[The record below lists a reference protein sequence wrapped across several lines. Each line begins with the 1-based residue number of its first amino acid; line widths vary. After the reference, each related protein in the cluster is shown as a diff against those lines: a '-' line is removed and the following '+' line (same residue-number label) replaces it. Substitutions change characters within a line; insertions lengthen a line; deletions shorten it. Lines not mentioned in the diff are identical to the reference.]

1 MSREIDAIGKA
12 CPIPVIMAKKEI
24 DNGNNDFLVKVD
36 NNIAVENL
44 KRLANSQ
51 GLIINVESEDG
62 IFKVSFSKNSNKV
75 SEINIQNEIE
85 NCEECEEI
93 LEKIEVKK
101 NKKDTWSVFIGKDII
116 GAGNEE
122 LGKSLMKMYFYTIS
136 ESKDLPKS
144 ILFMNDGV
152 KVPTLN
158 EQAIEHLK
166 TLEENGVEILVCG
179 ACLNFYGLEEK
190 LKVGKVSNMY
200 DITNYMNE
208 SSKVITL

>member
-1 MSREIDAIGKA
+1 MNKIIDAKGKN

-24 DNGNNDFLVKVD
+24 DGGNNSFVVEVD
-36 NNIAVENL
+36 NNIAVQNL
-44 KRLANSQ
+44 QKLANSQ
-51 GLIINVESEDG
+51 GFKSEIKEDEEN
-62 IFKVSFSKNSNKV
+62 FKVYFSKDLSIANQ
-75 SEINIQNEIE
+75 EEECLECNEILDKVEE
-85 NCEECEEI
+85 N
-93 LEKIEVKK
+93 K
-101 NKKDTWSVFIGKDII
+101 NSLGSWAVFIGKEII

-122 LGKSLMKMYFYTIS
+122 LGKSLIKMYFYTIS
-136 ESKDLPKS
+136 EGEELPKS

-166 TLEENGVEILVCG
+166 DLENKGVEILVCG

-200 DITNYMNE
+200 DITNQMKE
-208 SSKVITL
+208 AAKVITL

>member
-1 MSREIDAIGKA
+1 MNKIIDAKGKS

-24 DNGNNDFLVKVD
+24 DGGNNSFVVEVD
-36 NNIAVENL
+36 NNIAVQNHN
-44 KRLANSQ
+44 KLANSQ
-51 GLIINVESEDG
+51 SFKTEVKEDNEN
-62 IFKVSFSKNSNKV
+62 FKVYFSKD
-75 SEINIQNEIE
+75 SEIAVHEEECLECNEILDE
-85 NCEECEEI
+85 AE
-93 LEKIEVKK
+93 K
-101 NKKDTWSVFIGKDII
+101 NKNLLGAWTVFIGKEII

-136 ESKDLPKS
+136 EGEELPKS

-166 TLEENGVEILVCG
+166 DLENKGVEILVCG

-200 DITNYMNE
+200 DITNRMKE
-208 SSKVITL
+208 AAKVITL

>member
-51 GLIINVESEDG
+51 GFISNVESEG
-62 IFKVSFSKNSNKV
+62 NIFKIHLHRNFNKV
-75 SEINIQNEIE
+75 SEVNIENDSE
-85 NCEECEEI
+85 NCEECNEI
-93 LEKIEVKK
+93 LENLVGTE
-101 NKKDTWSVFIGKDII
+101 NKKDTWSVFIGNDVI
-116 GAGNEE
+116 GNGNEE

-136 ESKDLPKS
+136 ESEDLPKS
-144 ILFMNDGV
+144 ILFMNNGV

-158 EQAIEHLK
+158 EQAIEHLQK
-166 TLEENGVEILVCG
+166 LEESGVEILVCG

>member
-1 MSREIDAIGKA
+1 MNKIIDAKGKN
-12 CPIPVIMAKKEI
+12 CPIPVIMSKKEI
-24 DNGNNDFLVKVD
+24 DAGNNEFLIEVD

-51 GLIINVESEDG
+51 GLVINVESEEG

-75 SEINIQNEIE
+75 NEINIQNEIE
-85 NCEECEEI
+85 NCEECDEI

-179 ACLNFYGLEEK
+179 ACLNFYGLEEQ